1 MDTTFLITGATGNL
15 GRAVIK
21 ELSARKVKLVLLARN
36 SSNLK
41 KLQAEN
47 QNVIYSFSYDLEDT
61 SHIET
66 IFQSCSSQGILLNGL
81 IHCAGINESMPIQIN
96 DTDSMDRM
104 MRINLFSFVEMG
116 KYFSRKKYTAENSSI
131 VAISSMAAVEN
142 PKGMCLYSASKAA
155 LNSTVQTM
163 AKELMTRKTRVNAIM
178 PGYLEQKMVNEKQ
191 FLTDEAVKKVQP
203 LGLINCSNVAK
214 LTAFLVSKDAR
225 YITGALLPIGGG
237 QII

>member
-1 MDTTFLITGATGNL
+1 MDTAFLITGATGNL

-47 QNVIYSFSYDLEDT
+47 QNVIYYFSYDLEDT

-163 AKELMTRKTRVNAIM
+163 AKELMTRKTSVM
-178 PGYLEQKMVNEKQ
+178 YH
-191 FLTDEAVKKVQP
+191 
-203 LGLINCSNVAK
+203 
-214 LTAFLVSKDAR
+214 
-225 YITGALLPIGGG
+225 
-237 QII
+237 